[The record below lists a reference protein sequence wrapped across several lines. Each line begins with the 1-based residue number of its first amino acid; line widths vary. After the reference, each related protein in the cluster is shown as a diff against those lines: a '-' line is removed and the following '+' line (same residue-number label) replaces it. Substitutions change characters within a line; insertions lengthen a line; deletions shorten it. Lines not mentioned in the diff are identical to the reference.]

1 MGNLTAL
8 DVATGRHVWR
18 ISQPAQTV
26 GGTLATATNLVFW
39 GDRNRRFRALD
50 AETGK
55 VLWET
60 ILGDSISN
68 GPITY
73 MVNGRQYIAQVAG
86 NPGGGGA
93 IGANAIYVFALPVE

>member
-1 MGNLTAL
+1 MS
-8 DVATGRHVWR
+8 TGRHVWR
-18 ISQPAQTV
+18 FSEAAGTS
-26 GGTLATATNLVFW
+26 GGTMVTASNLVFW

-60 ILGDSISN
+60 LLGDSISN

-86 NPGGGGA
+86 SAGPTESRVGNTA
-93 IGANAIYVFALPVE
+93 SLGANAIYVFALPPK